1 MELGPLS
8 NLHPKEGDA
17 GEKIHC
23 GFEVLE
29 SLRAAGW
36 EVILWKGEE
45 RWGYG
50 RRSGDDGRQRFRG
63 DTRASKFQE
72 VC

>member
-17 GEKIHC
+17 GEKIHR

-29 SLRAAGW
+29 SLWAAGW

-50 RRSGDDGRQRFRG
+50 RRPGDDGRQRFTG